1 MFGLRKRAW
10 LRAFIAFGFFVL
22 LMGSLK
28 WSTEVVAQRSGPAKQ
43 DIILLLDNSRS
54 MGAPRESFDEP
65 DRRRIRIARLLA
77 RYLMIVEPET
87 TSLGVAVFGPQ
98 STQRVSLK
106 PLSQW
111 QERDISAIR
120 PLSCHEN
127 GSEMDPCYG
136 TRYSR
141 ALSWAQDQLQ
151 DCLEIHR
158 QHPDERRCR
167 IIMVSDSDL
176 ERNKK
181 GDSDSPEEIH
191 QAFQSASASGVET
204 LILFLDDYPQT
215 EWQRWRDEGLFEY
228 DHKLERWPL
237 DAWLDR
243 ILQFLELRPSRE
255 EMTVLELDNSPYEI
269 EVKELPRFLQWL
281 QVDVAPEY
289 PLTVTFPD
297 APLPYQYGYR
307 YRWTRPAFSSLSMQF
322 DGQGFAYYRVI
333 SEPAPLQVY
342 PVQIP
347 SEPTEDESIQLRV
360 WVNVFGDALTEKEG
374 VRVIAHGDVMTES
387 LALTSMRD
395 GSWRGALPPLPAG
408 SHTLTLSVEVEES
421 GSWQVRACKPISIH
435 VHPLEMLP
443 ILEIS
448 PTVAFTGTPI
458 TFKAW
463 LLDGQKYRLVSGNV
477 PMTVHVA
484 SPYLKNQGFSLP
496 LSPEADMPGVWGAT
510 TSIAPRLNEDP
521 SPAYPL
527 TLTAT
532 LFISGARVATSGA
545 IPLRIW
551 DYPSLD
557 LSHERLPD
565 GSVLVTVT
573 VQGLVYPLIPTLY
586 VNGKP
591 VSESSLQTQP
601 KSKRLPYVYTWLLK
615 DLTVSPIQDSYLWAK
630 IRLPVDSLGNPT
642 IESLKDYLEP
652 EQGRVPWPK
661 FRLTLLVVVVLT
673 IIALG
678 MIGWYIFLGGP
689 KKREEKRQ
697 RQIDNELAKI
707 NKENPETLPHFLSVY
722 SGGDEYARLKLA
734 EKVASELENKN
745 RKPDE
750 WMIDETYWHKYLLNF
765 ARNGNELAL
774 ESLVVGWHKYFSEQE
789 TATDREITTDVKILY
804 RKEFYPVWS
813 RYPEAA
819 YRPFAGGNTEDDW
832 TSIIEGVYCIWSQI
846 KRKSTERYD
855 KKKMFDK
862 LCECVQKINN
872 KEVQAFY
879 NNLLVAGKEILGS
892 SSSNCGTEVSQSS
905 GDQQDFLAFDDIK
918 KMIEKIKQE
927 FANCSPPPNDLMS
940 KASPCIRDT
949 VKTTDKIIAY
959 PLERDFFMFIA
970 RLKTLETEEE

>member
-1 MFGLRKRAW
+1 MW
-10 LRAFIAFGFFVL
+10 LRSFIAVVFFIL
-22 LMGSLK
+22 LMGSLQ
-28 WSTEVVAQRSGPAKQ
+28 WSTEIVAQRSGPAKQ
-43 DIILLLDNSRS
+43 DVILLLDNSRS

-77 RYLMIVEPET
+77 HYLMIVEPET

-98 STQRVSLK
+98 TTPRVSLK
-106 PLSQW
+106 PLTQW

-127 GSEMDPCYG
+127 GTEMDPCYG

-151 DCLEIHR
+151 DCLEIHQ

-181 GDSDSPEEIH
+181 GDSDSPEEIY
-191 QAFQSASASGVET
+191 QAFQNASASGVET

-228 DHKLERWPL
+228 EHKLKRWPL

-243 ILQFLELRPSRE
+243 ILQFLELRPSRK
-255 EMTVLELDNSPYEI
+255 EMTILKLNNSPYKI

-322 DGQGFAYYRVI
+322 DGQGLVYYRVI

-374 VRVIAHGDVMTES
+374 VRVIAHGDVMTEA

-421 GSWQVRACKPISIH
+421 GSWQVRARKPISIH

-463 LLDGQKYRLVSGNV
+463 LLDEQKRRLVGGNV
-477 PMTVHVA
+477 PITVHVA
-484 SPYLKNQGFSLP
+484 SPYLKKQGFSLS
-496 LSPEADMPGVWGAT
+496 LSPEADMPGVWGTT

-532 LFISGARVATSGA
+532 LFISGAHVATSDA
-545 IPLRIW
+545 TSLRIW

-615 DLTVSPIQDSYLWAK
+615 DLTVSPIQDAYLWAK

-642 IESLKDYLEP
+642 IESPKEYLEP
-652 EQGRVPWPK
+652 EQGSVPWPK
-661 FRLTLLVVVVLT
+661 FGLTLLAVIVLM

-678 MIGWYIFLGGP
+678 MIGWYISLGGP
-689 KKREEKRQ
+689 KERKEERQ
-697 RQIDNELAKI
+697 KQIDSDLAKIDNE
-707 NKENPETLPHFLSVY
+707 NPESLLHFLSVY

-734 EKVASELENKN
+734 EEVASELSELKKKNKTSEPENN
-745 RKPDE
+745 NEKPDE
-750 WMIDETYWHKYLLNF
+750 WMIDETYWNKHLLNA

-774 ESLVVGWHKYFSEQE
+774 ESLVVGWHKYFLEQE
-789 TATDREITTDVKILY
+789 TTTVVEILY

-813 RYPEAA
+813 RYPETA
-819 YRPFAGGNTEDDW
+819 YRPFAGEDTEDEW
-832 TSIIEGVYCIWSQI
+832 TSILKGVYCIWSQI
-846 KRKSTERYD
+846 KRKSA
-855 KKKMFDK
+855 KKEEVFDK
-862 LCECVQKINN
+862 LDECVKNIKNE
-872 KEVQAFY
+872 EVRTFY
-879 NNLLVAGKEILGS
+879 DNLLIAGKEIWRIP
-892 SSSNCGTEVSQSS
+892 NDETEVSQSF
-905 GDQQDFLAFDDIK
+905 GDQKEQDSATPFRKDPLVFDEVTKSIK
-918 KMIEKIKQE
+918 TIKQKIAKCQE
-927 FANCSPPPNDLMS
+927 ES
-940 KASPCIRDT
+940 KLSAISPCIESVET
-949 VKTTDKIIAY
+949 AVEIMTY
-959 PLERDFFMFIA
+959 PFEKDFFMFIIA
-970 RLKTLETEEE
+970 KLKTGKA